1 MQGEFSMN
9 QKTFTINNISCGH
22 CTNTIKNELAEVPG
36 VAAVEAE
43 PGAKDVTVKW
53 EAPATEDSIRSV
65 LAEINYPAA

>member
-1 MQGEFSMN
+1 MD

-22 CTNTIKNELAEVPG
+22 CTNTIKSELSEAAG
-36 VAAVEAE
+36 VVAVEAE

-53 EAPATEDSIRSV
+53 NAPATEDSIRGL